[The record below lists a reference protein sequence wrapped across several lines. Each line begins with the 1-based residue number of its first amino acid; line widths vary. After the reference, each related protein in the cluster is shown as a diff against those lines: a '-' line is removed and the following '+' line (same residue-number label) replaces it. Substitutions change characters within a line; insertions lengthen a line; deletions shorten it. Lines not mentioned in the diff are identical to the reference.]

1 MLIESRL
8 EFLDMN
14 LQLLSESTKYEL
26 IGMRMTASN
35 INIFD
40 FTLFDE
46 KCDCVTQ
53 IQPSQCQISCCSCH
67 VI

>member
-40 FTLFDE
+40 FTL
-46 KCDCVTQ
+46 T
-53 IQPSQCQISCCSCH
+53 I
-67 VI
+67 